1 MKTFVIGS
9 TGFLGYFTV
18 QELLERGHEVDSLSL
33 TPTPAEVEFPPK
45 AGLTIADLNE
55 LSDDEIVSKLSG
67 FEGLIFAAGVDD
79 RTVPPAPAYPFFHKH
94 NVESTRRLIR
104 LARMAGV
111 KRAVIFSSYFVYF
124 ARKWSDMKII
134 EKHPYIRSRLAQIDA
149 ANEEAGDEL
158 TVNFLLLPYI
168 FGALP
173 GKTPLWKPL
182 VDYVNS
188 GLPWVFYP
196 AGGTSMVAVEEVA
209 RAAVAALERGE
220 AGREY
225 PVVSHNLT
233 WVELLGGIQKYL
245 AKPKPIITL
254 PSWLVKLGAQGLEIS
269 FKIKGKES
277 GLDTVSFVD
286 LQTRNTFMDPDES
299 SSLLGYQHANFD
311 QALKETIEACLK

>member
-1 MKTFVIGS
+1 M
-9 TGFLGYFTV
+9 
-18 QELLERGHEVDSLSL
+18 
-33 TPTPAEVEFPPK
+33 
-45 AGLTIADLNE
+45 
-55 LSDDEIVSKLSG
+55 
-67 FEGLIFAAGVDD
+67 
-79 RTVPPAPAYPFFHKH
+79 
-94 NVESTRRLIR
+94 
-104 LARMAGV
+104 
-111 KRAVIFSSYFVYF
+111 
-124 ARKWSDMKII
+124 
-134 EKHPYIRSRLAQIDA
+134 
-149 ANEEAGDEL
+149 
-158 TVNFLLLPYI
+158 
-168 FGALP
+168 
-173 GKTPLWKPL
+173 
-182 VDYVNS
+182 
-188 GLPWVFYP
+188 
-196 AGGTSMVAVEEVA
+196 
-209 RAAVAALERGE
+209 AALERGE

>member
-33 TPTPAEVEFPPK
+33 TPTPAEVQFPPQ

-55 LSDDEIVSKLSG
+55 LSDDEIVPKLTG

-134 EKHPYIRSRLAQIDA
+134 E
-149 ANEEAGDEL
+149 
-158 TVNFLLLPYI
+158 
-168 FGALP
+168 
-173 GKTPLWKPL
+173 
-182 VDYVNS
+182 
-188 GLPWVFYP
+188 
-196 AGGTSMVAVEEVA
+196 
-209 RAAVAALERGE
+209 
-220 AGREY
+220 
-225 PVVSHNLT
+225 
-233 WVELLGGIQKYL
+233 
-245 AKPKPIITL
+245 
-254 PSWLVKLGAQGLEIS
+254 
-269 FKIKGKES
+269 
-277 GLDTVSFVD
+277 
-286 LQTRNTFMDPDES
+286 
-299 SSLLGYQHANFD
+299 
-311 QALKETIEACLK
+311 